1 MCNNL
6 IIFPYGIHRMNNDVL
21 CKIASN
27 MEKCSDVA
35 NLSIAVCDQEAIRTR
50 KVREYD
56 RLLKIKMQ
64 HFWYGRLAVLMHA
77 YRHTYFWDQFI
88 PRVFAMTDQVRHQFA
103 SYFRGWDVSVCGRKL
118 YMSTRVL
125 DEVISMTVDLHAP
138 HHSIR
143 ENDPVSFK
151 FDITHTS
158 VPLDVDSYRPRG
170 KYSSILWAMYE
181 ALREKSEK
189 QHGSY
194 THYQGVVWEK
204 FVSWSEMEG
213 VFRNCLADDWE
224 CEETEGGLYYNICG
238 VGEKSVY
245 CKVQLTSWS
254 IKLRTKHSL
263 CWLRP
268 VSGSIS
274 YNGSQPSTNRGFRGS
289 LDRSLF
295 NILQEFHEFGNIF
308 PCNLTFPIHIKL
320 HGQRHMFTT
329 WNELSR
335 LSGISNMTLRKMST
349 PLPRGVFIDFDA
361 NTYRR
366 KRISFIV

>member
-1 MCNNL
+1 
-6 IIFPYGIHRMNNDVL
+6 MNRDVL
-21 CKIASN
+21 LKVSSN
-27 MEKCSDVA
+27 MESCSDVA
-35 NLSIAVCDQEAIRTR
+35 NLSVAVCDQEAIRLR
-50 KVREYD
+50 KKQEYD
-56 RLLKIKMQ
+56 RILRVKMQ

-77 YRHTYFWDQFI
+77 YRHTYFWDQFV

-118 YMSTRVL
+118 YASTRVL
-125 DEVISMTVDLHAP
+125 DEIISVTIDLHAP

-143 ENDPVSFK
+143 ENDPIAFK

-158 VPLDVDSYRPRG
+158 VPLNVDSYKPRG
-170 KYSSILWAMYE
+170 KYSGVLSAMYE

-189 QHGSY
+189 QHGTFTY
-194 THYQGVVWEK
+194 YQGVTWK
-204 FVSWSEMEG
+204 RYVSWNEMEE
-213 VFRNCLADDWE
+213 VFKNSLSDDWE
-224 CEETEGGLYYNICG
+224 CEDNIYYYKKDRAERCGGG
-238 VGEKSVY
+238 VY
-245 CKVQLTSWS
+245 CKVQLSSWS

-274 YNGSQPSTNRGFRGS
+274 YNGSQPSTSRGFRGN

-295 NILQEFHEFGNIF
+295 RILQEFHEFGNIF
-308 PCNLTFPIHIKL
+308 SCNLTYPIHIKL
-320 HGQRHMFTT
+320 DGQRYMFPT
-329 WNELSR
+329 WSELSR
-335 LSGISNMTLRKMST
+335 LSGIGMLTLRKMST
-349 PLPRGVFIDFDA
+349 PLSRGVFIDFDV